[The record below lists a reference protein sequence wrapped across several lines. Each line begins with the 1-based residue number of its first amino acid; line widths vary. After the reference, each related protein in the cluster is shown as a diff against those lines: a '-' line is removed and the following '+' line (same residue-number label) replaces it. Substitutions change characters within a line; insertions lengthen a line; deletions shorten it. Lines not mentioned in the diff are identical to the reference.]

1 VNYRLWVRIPTALI
15 VLTKMLFVACLIV
28 QAGGPSGES
37 PEIEAARL
45 RIKLYE
51 RQEYPLE
58 RRLLNSK
65 INVAK
70 ARIDSLERQQAEY
83 EQFTKFKYSAPL
95 FGQLEHVKVGLV
107 EAEENLKNLI
117 EEKSLLE
124 RFHQDRMRLLEL
136 ELEVLQRRAR

>member
-1 VNYRLWVRIPTALI
+1 MNYRLLVRIPTALI
-15 VLTKMLFVACLIV
+15 VLTKMLFVVCIVV
-28 QAGGPSGES
+28 QAAGPASES

-45 RIKLYE
+45 RIKLYQG
-51 RQEYPLE
+51 QEYPLE

-70 ARIDSLERQQAEY
+70 ARIDSLKRQQAEY

-95 FGQLEHVKVGLV
+95 FGQIEHVKVGLV

-136 ELEVLQRRAR
+136 ELKMLQRIGL

>member
-1 VNYRLWVRIPTALI
+1 MNYRLLVRIPTALI

-28 QAGGPSGES
+28 QAAGPTAQS

-51 RQEYPLE
+51 GQEYPLQ

-65 INVAK
+65 INIAK
-70 ARIDSLERQQAEY
+70 AHIKSLERQHAEY
-83 EQFTKFKYSAPL
+83 QQFTKFKYSAPL

-136 ELEVLQRRAR
+136 ELQLLERSAR